1 MATHLGRKIALVI
14 NGSSDPEH
22 LDNVER
28 SIAAFGKD
36 GYEIFVAST
45 KKPAQINSIDRFVRA
60 DSFAAVHGLVQDLQL
75 GKHGTTAIGDG
86 DELVIYGVSHGS
98 DSRGGSGFCFGA
110 DCNKPSEQIFKLL
123 DSLKFGR
130 RVAVFQHCFS
140 GANARLF
147 LDDPNSLFIASTS
160 TSQLSSL
167 GELSHYFWSPDV
179 EDGNKD
185 GILSFQERYAHY
197 RARSSDQSFSLYL
210 ASPGYK
216 SDGRPMFEPKA
227 DLVTTKSAFTKKIQ
241 KLKPGQY
248 AFVMFSA
255 HHCGICPA
263 KKPLFER
270 QAYQAGGEYLFIIA
284 HDEKD
289 KEPLSSSFPGI
300 DTFPTYAIFDHTGR
314 MHIIP
319 LADASDVVGDL
330 RNFHIPVA
338 ERAAHLR
345 AEMSRE
351 LSPTDHIVSNYV
363 YLVAKLPTEERYREL
378 ERIEKIYGDDSNS
391 DDIKDRFI
399 SAYIM
404 IIRRVG
410 IDEFWKNIGR
420 VRTKAVQG
428 GEKLYWNL
436 YDKLI
441 DEIHKIVERLQKQ
454 KNWAGVQYHM
464 GKLYGEADS
473 CMKEIAAGRGSTGLA
488 DALAQALKSMKPATI
503 HRLAETLQRLLKSKS
518 AEVRRGV
525 AYAVTVLGAR
535 YHSCDTK
542 IYDEAYSIVLDSMAA
557 EARSPAWI
565 EFIHAYSPM
574 DRTINQDAFV
584 SRVRPWLNDSNAAI
598 RDLAAQLLLKFAN
611 RTDFQS
617 YLRDAILFLRGNQKV
632 RESAIGS
639 LLHHVDRLNA
649 EQIGDVLHALTS
661 HVDQQLNQTL
671 YLQLISR
678 AAIATVIA
686 ETKHLDTILKKF
698 THSWP
703 SKQDVLL
710 AFAERLRSSLVES
723 HETDVIMPA
732 YLEVYKKLTPVNQQR
747 EQYDLRN
754 ALQAVS
760 MEVRDRVMV
769 QFNQ

>member
-14 NGSSDPEH
+14 NSSSDPEH

-28 SIAAFGKD
+28 SIAALGKD
-36 GYEIFVAST
+36 GYEIFLAST
-45 KKPAQINSIDRFVRA
+45 EKPSQINSIDRFVRA
-60 DSFAAVHGLVQDLQL
+60 DSQAAVAGLIEDLQL
-75 GKHGTTAIGDG
+75 GKHGTTALGDQ
-86 DELVIYGVSHGS
+86 DELVIYGVGHGI
-98 DSRGGSGFCFGA
+98 DSQSGAGFCFGA
-110 DCNKPSEQIFKLL
+110 DCNKPSERIFKLL

-130 RVAVFQHCFS
+130 RAVVLQSCFS

-160 TSQLSSL
+160 TGQISSL
-167 GELSHYFWSPDV
+167 GELGHYFWSPDV

-197 RARSSDQSFSLYL
+197 RAHSLGQSFPLYL
-210 ASPGYK
+210 ASPGYT
-216 SDGRPMFEPKA
+216 SSGRSMFEPKA
-227 DLVTTKSAFTKKIQ
+227 DLVTTKSAFTEKIK

-255 HHCGICPA
+255 HHCSICPA

-289 KEPLSSSFPGI
+289 KEPLSSFFPGI

-314 MHIIP
+314 MHTIP
-319 LADASDVVGDL
+319 LGDASDVVGDL
-330 RNFHIPVA
+330 RNFHIPMK
-338 ERAAHLR
+338 ERVAHLR
-345 AEMSRE
+345 SEIARDSS
-351 LSPTDHIVSNYV
+351 LTDHIVSNYV

-378 ERIEKIYGDDSNS
+378 ERIEKIYGDDSNTY
-391 DDIKDRFI
+391 DIKDRFI
-399 SAYIM
+399 DAYIM

-410 IDEFWKNIGR
+410 IDEFWKNMGR
-420 VRTKAVQG
+420 VRTKAVQA

-436 YDKLI
+436 YDTLI
-441 DEIHKIVERLQKQ
+441 AEIHTIVQRLQTQ

-464 GKLYGEADS
+464 AKLYGEAKS
-473 CMKEIAAGRGSTGLA
+473 CMGEIAAGRGSTGLA
-488 DALAQALKSMKPATI
+488 HALARVLISMKPATI
-503 HRLAETLQRLLKSKS
+503 HRIAGTLQRYLKSENEK
-518 AEVRRGV
+518 VKRGA
-525 AYAVTVLGAR
+525 AYAVIVLEAR
-535 YHSCDTK
+535 SHAWGK
-542 IYDEAYSIVLDSMAA
+542 KVHDEAYGIVLDGMEA

-565 EFIHAYSPM
+565 EFTHSYSPM
-574 DRTINQDAFV
+574 DSTTNQDGFV
-584 SRVRPWLNDSNAAI
+584 SRVRPWLGDSNAAI
-598 RDLAAQLLLKFAN
+598 KDLAALLLLKFAN

-617 YLRDAILFLRGNQKV
+617 YLRDASLFLRGNKKV
-632 RESAIGS
+632 RQFAIGS
-639 LLHHVDRLNA
+639 LLCHIDRLNA
-649 EQIGDVLHALTS
+649 EQIGEVLHALTL
-661 HVDQQLNQTL
+661 HLDQQLNQTL

-678 AAIATVIA
+678 ATIATVIA
-686 ETKHLDTILKKF
+686 ETKNLAPVLKQF

-710 AFAERLRSSLVES
+710 AFAERLRSSLVET

-732 YLEVYKKLTPVNQQR
+732 YLEMYKKLTPANQQR

-754 ALQAVS
+754 TLQTVS
-760 MEVRDRVMV
+760 EEVREQVMV
-769 QFNQ
+769 QFN